1 MSVFREIYDYREM
14 VFSLIRRDL
23 RGRYKGSALGFLWT
37 FLNPLFQLIVYSFV
51 FGTVM
56 GAAYPKYYLYLFVA
70 LIPWLFFSTSLV
82 GGAGCIYAQKDMVN
96 KIYFPRE
103 VLPIAYVTCQLINML
118 LSFVVVFAV
127 LLVTR
132 HGVNFLALCYLPA
145 IMFVEYMLALGFT
158 MIVSAVTVFL
168 RDVQYV
174 LNIVVMAWQFL
185 SPVMYGLDRI
195 PEKYRAIFLLNPMAP
210 VLMGYRDILYEK
222 KIPSLST
229 LIRAGTLGIIL
240 LVIGFV
246 VFEKLKKHFSEE
258 L

>member
-1 MSVFREIYDYREM
+1 MNVFREIYDYREM
-14 VFSLIRRDL
+14 VFSLIKRDL

-82 GGAGCIYAQKDMVN
+82 GGAGCIYAQKDLVN

-118 LSFVVVFAV
+118 LSLLVLFAV
-127 LLVTR
+127 LLITR
-132 HGVNFLALCYLPA
+132 HGMNFKALCYLP
-145 IMFVEYMLALGFT
+145 IVIIVEYMLALGFT
-158 MIVSAVTVFL
+158 FIVSSVTVFL
-168 RDVQYV
+168 RDIQYV
-174 LNIVVMAWQFL
+174 LNIIVMAWQFL

-195 PEKYRAIFLLNPMAP
+195 PERYRGIFLLNPMAS
-210 VLMGYRDILYEK
+210 VLLAYRDILYEK
-222 KIPSLST
+222 KSPALLT
-229 LIRAGTLGIIL
+229 LTLACVLGLIL
-240 LVIGFV
+240 LVVGFF
-246 VFEKLKKHFSEE
+246 VFEKLKRHFSEE